1 MIDALIETKNLLLT
15 LEMDIIILEKSIEV
29 KQFKRSAK
37 KIEAKTTIVFD
48 WLWFAVLMTCTW
60 MQNATM

>member
-48 WLWFAVLMTCTW
+48 
-60 MQNATM
+60 